1 MKKEASKF
9 RSRELRESHLS
20 GKTTPID
27 DITLSAIDFGLQGY
41 TGIPSAS
48 RARPKK
54 KNISKTPKRV
64 KKWSLSFVDMLN
76 APDSPANQERAEE
89 ISIPISSM
97 ANPPPCTGEAYQDP
111 VIATVS
117 TSMVSH
123 PQSIGEASE
132 AQTCSRY
139 GHNVDP
145 FKYVFKK
152 TPKSDKERRAKTLAP
167 GSTDE

>member
-1 MKKEASKF
+1 MSQ
-9 RSRELRESHLS
+9 
-20 GKTTPID
+20 ID
-27 DITLSAIDFGLQGY
+27 DITLSAINFGLQGY
-41 TGIPSAS
+41 TGTPSAS

-64 KKWSLSFVDMLN
+64 KKRPLSFVDMLN
-76 APDSPANQERAEE
+76 APDSPANQESAK
-89 ISIPISSM
+89 
-97 ANPPPCTGEAYQDP
+97 

-152 TPKSDKERRAKTLAP
+152 TPKSDKERRAKTLAL
-167 GSTDE
+167 GSADEPSTEPRTTPKRLDFDDPPEV